1 MSYTNA
7 PACQM
12 LATHCCACGRPLVD
26 AISVSMGIGPE
37 CRGGNNGGIS
47 VEQQDAANKITYLAA
62 IAAQEGKVEDVRRH
76 ANSLR
81 ELGLPVLAE
90 KVAERFV
97 NAERNAKIK
106 ILEDGQFLKVITP
119 FRRGA
124 SQAFI
129 DAWRNI
135 PGRRYSN
142 RANLIP
148 MSQKQALWELL
159 QNFFPGQYAIGPK
172 GVFRIP
178 KKCEEE
184 AQEAA

>member
-12 LATHCCACGRPLVD
+12 LATHCCACGRPLID

-47 VEQQDAANKITYLAA
+47 IEQQDAANKITYLAA
-62 IAAQEGKVEDVRRH
+62 IAAQEGKVEEVRQH

-106 ILEDGQFLKVITP
+106 ITEHQGMLKVVTP
-119 FRRGA
+119 FRRGDK
-124 SQAFI
+124 QAFI
-129 DAWRNI
+129 EAWRAI

-142 RANLIP
+142 GANLIP
-148 MSQKQALWELL
+148 LNGKQALWELL
-159 QNFFPGQYAIGPK
+159 QRFFPNQFAVGPK

-178 KKCEEE
+178 KPES
-184 AQEAA
+184 AAEAA

>member
-1 MSYTNA
+1 MSSYTNA

-62 IAAQEGKVEDVRRH
+62 IAAQEGKVEEVRQH

-106 ILEDGQFLKVITP
+106 ITEHQGMLKVVTP
-119 FRRGA
+119 FRRGDK
-124 SQAFI
+124 QAFI
-129 DAWRNI
+129 EAWRAI

-142 RANLIP
+142 GANLNRR
-148 MSQKQALWELL
+148 QKPLR
-159 QNFFPGQYAIGPK
+159 
-172 GVFRIP
+172 VFHKTHRP
-178 KKCEEE
+178 KKPVGLFFGQKIMDIFVEYSISP
-184 AQEAA
+184 